1 MQRAGVNNIW
11 EENTM
16 RRIPRTVKAML
27 AIVALLATTSLGVAA
42 ALAGYL
48 PIGGYV
54 RGGYEYSALVG
65 HDLSG
70 EYDRGGYE
78 FSAPFGNDLFGGSD
92 RGDYEFS
99 TASFGYIPIG
109 GYEREGYQYS

>member
-1 MQRAGVNNIW
+1 
-11 EENTM
+11 
-16 RRIPRTVKAML
+16 
-27 AIVALLATTSLGVAA
+27 VATCA
-42 ALAGYL
+42 
-48 PIGGYV
+48 
-54 RGGYEYSALVG
+54 GGYEYAALEG

-109 GYEREGYQYS
+109 GYEREGHEYS